1 MGAIIGGPF
10 AVHKI
15 AAGAE
20 RKRALPE
27 LMERVG
33 LNPEHYNR
41 FPAEFSGGQRQRIG
55 LARALTLRP
64 KLIIADEPVSALD
77 VFIQAQILN
86 LLSDLQDDFGLSFL
100 FIAHDLE
107 VVRHVSDQVLVMYLG
122 RVAEQGPIGQ
132 VYSTPRH
139 PLHGGTVVGSVGR
152 RPRRRRKMA
161 ADYTE

>member
-55 LARALTLRP
+55 LAKALTLRP

-107 VVRHVSDQVLVMYLG
+107 VVRHVSDQVLVTYSG
-122 RVAEQGPIGQ
+122 RVAEQGPDRPDLLDAT
-132 VYSTPRH
+132 TPPTRRH
-139 PLHGGTVVGSVGR
+139 CCRQR
-152 RPRRRRKMA
+152 RPPTRTPPK
-161 ADYTE
+161 DGGELY

>member
-107 VVRHVSDQVLVMYLG
+107 VVRHVSDQVLVTYLG
-122 RVAEQGPIGQ
+122 RVAEQGPDRPDLLDAT
-132 VYSTPRH
+132 TPPTRRH
-139 PLHGGTVVGSVGR
+139 CCRQR
-152 RPRRRRKMA
+152 RPPTPTPPK
-161 ADYTE
+161 DGGGLY